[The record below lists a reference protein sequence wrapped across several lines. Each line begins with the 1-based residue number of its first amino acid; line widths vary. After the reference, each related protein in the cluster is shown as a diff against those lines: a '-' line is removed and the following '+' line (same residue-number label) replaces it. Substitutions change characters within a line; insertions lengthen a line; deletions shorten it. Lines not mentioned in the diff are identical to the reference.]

1 MAKSLMDFVKASKS
15 QINEISIDDFL
26 DMIEEEENL
35 MVLDIREES
44 EYAAG
49 HIENAVLVPRGT
61 IEGAADP
68 NYKNRNAE
76 LCIAHERPIVLYC
89 ATGGR
94 SAMATYTLQE
104 MGFSQVYNLLG
115 GYELWQAEDY
125 PVITN

>member
-1 MAKSLMDFVKASKS
+1 MAKSLMDFVKTAKS
-15 QINEISIDDFL
+15 QVTEISIDDFL
-26 DMIEEEENL
+26 DMIEEENL
-35 MVLDIREES
+35 MILDIREES

-68 NYKNRNAE
+68 QYKKRNDE

-115 GYELWQAEDY
+115 GFELWEAEDY